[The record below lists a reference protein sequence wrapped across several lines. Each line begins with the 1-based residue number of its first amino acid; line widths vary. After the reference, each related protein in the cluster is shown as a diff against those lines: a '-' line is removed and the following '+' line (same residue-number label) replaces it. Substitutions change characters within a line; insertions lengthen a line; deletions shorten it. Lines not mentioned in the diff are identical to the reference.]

1 MTKVAVIGAG
11 MWGRN
16 LVQTFHA
23 LSALAAVVEL
33 SPQLRM
39 EVKDKCPDVPVYEDY
54 KQVLEDD
61 IPAIVV
67 ATPAPTHAD
76 VVRDA
81 LLARKD
87 VFVEKP
93 MALSSSEAESMCR
106 LAEEHDRILMVGHL
120 LLYHPAT
127 QWIKDFLNKGQLGRL
142 HSIHQTRSKFG
153 RVRAVENVLWSFG
166 VHDIAVLL
174 YLAGNV
180 PDRISSWG
188 QRILQAN
195 IEDDVF
201 LHMQFP
207 DGVHAHLHT
216 SWLWPEQER
225 RLVLIGSSGMLVY
238 EESKQQVVFHQKT
251 VAEDLTMEDGGSAIL
266 FSSDVLPLELECRH
280 FLECVQERKEP
291 LSSGRQGLEVVR
303 VLEQASDILRKGNQ
317 R

>member
-16 LVQTFHA
+16 LVQTFYA
-23 LSALAAVVEL
+23 LNALAAVVEL
-33 SPQLRM
+33 NPQLRT
-39 EVKDKCPDVPVYEDY
+39 EVKDKYPDVAVYEDY

-61 IPAIVV
+61 IPAVV
-67 ATPAPTHAD
+67 LATPAPTHAD

-93 MALSSSEAESMCR
+93 MALSSAEAESMCL
-106 LAEEHDRILMVGHL
+106 LAEAHDRILMVGHL
-120 LLYHPAT
+120 LLYHPAI
-127 QWIKDFLNKGQLGRL
+127 QWIKDFLNDGQLGRL
-142 HSIHQTRSKFG
+142 QSIHQTRAKFG
-153 RVRAVENVLWSFG
+153 RVRSVENVLWSFG

-174 YLAGNV
+174 YLAGNI
-180 PDRISSWG
+180 PNQISSWG
-188 QRILQAN
+188 QRILQSS

-216 SWLWPEQER
+216 SWLWPEKER

-251 VAEDLTMEDGGSAIL
+251 VTKDLSAEDGGSSVL
-266 FSSDVLPLELECRH
+266 FSCDVQPLELECRH
-280 FLECVQERKEP
+280 FLECIQKRREP
-291 LSSGRQGLEVVR
+291 VSNGRHGLEVIR
-303 VLEQASDILRKGNQ
+303 VLEHASDILRKGIQ